1 VKFENPKMLANFHT
15 ECHKGIWP
23 AKRLVIPAISAGVL
37 ETIGDHRMTEVSVVN
52 WHKNDCVERQ

>member
-1 VKFENPKMLANFHT
+1 MLANFHT